1 MKPGHFGFTGDAR
14 CFACLLLCMAAP
26 VAWLTPPESPAAEPA
41 WKTVKEKHFIVYHTG
56 QDSAAEVVAEEAE
69 RCYDGIAADL
79 GYRRFDHYWLWDRR
93 ASIRIYSNAQ
103 AFAEACNA
111 PAWAAGKANYERRE
125 IATYAGSGAG
135 FSTRVLPHEVAHL
148 ILAEFVGGRRLPV
161 WLQEGVAQWEQ
172 ERKTVPAK
180 RLPDPM
186 PLAELMVADVREK
199 SDPRFVI
206 RFYAQAASVVGYL
219 ISVHGSER
227 FGSFCRSLRRGKTV
241 EESFAEAYTGD
252 LKTWDDLEK
261 AWMRWEGAT
270 EP

>member
-1 MKPGHFGFTGDAR
+1 MKSGRFGFAGKAWRFAR
-14 CFACLLLCMAAP
+14 VFSCMVAP
-26 VAWLTPPESPAAEPA
+26 VAWLAPPESPAGEPV

-56 QDSAAEVVAEEAE
+56 QDSTAEAVAGEAE

-79 GYRRFDHYWLWDRR
+79 GYTRFDRYWLWDRR
-93 ASIRIYSNAQ
+93 ATVRIYSNAH

-125 IATYAGSGAG
+125 IATYAGSGAD

-172 ERKTVPAK
+172 GRKTVSAK
-180 RLPDPM
+180 RLPDPIPM
-186 PLAELMVADVREK
+186 AELMAADIRES

-227 FGSFCRSLRRGKTV
+227 FGSFCKSLRRGKTV
-241 EESFAEAYTGD
+241 EESFAEAYNGV

-261 AWMRWEGAT
+261 AWTRWEGAT